1 MSTLKYFLAHLK
13 SQEGKQ
19 SLKIFRNFFLVLTV
33 ILAVH
38 TTLFIVI
45 MGGANPVA

>member
-1 MSTLKYFLAHLK
+1 MSTEVFSGPSKK
-13 SQEGKQ
+13 PEGKQ